1 MARLGRKLARPFRFL
16 REREIDLERTLLG
29 GQAGFEARHWAWITG
44 HADERPLALPESPHV
59 RFLERW
65 RAEGEALLRPAAFAD
80 TPYARNAM
88 EVVRHA
94 GAYFGA
100 RTIEGVLE
108 HARRFAALH
117 DRVKAGDPT
126 PVDLPGGVGHSSR
139 DGLPTVHPTWSPTT
153 WLLADGHHRLA
164 IAWVLGRRTHRA
176 LLLDTVPTELQVLA
190 SRVAQTSGRREL
202 YQPIPGVEFDDA
214 WPPVRRCADR
224 LAMMR
229 KFLEERRVAP
239 AGLTMADFS
248 CSYGWFV
255 AEFARMGFDA
265 RGYDIDPVALRI
277 GRLAYGLDPARLER
291 GDSIAI
297 LNAGGRK
304 HDVVLFLSI
313 LHHFAVKPGMGTPE
327 DILRRVDAATGRVLF
342 LDSGEGHE
350 VWMRKHIPRWTPEF
364 VADLVRKNTT
374 FREVVPLGVD
384 GDDRGVFA
392 GNYGRTLFACVR

>member
-16 REREIDLERTLLG
+16 RVREIPLERTLLG
-29 GQAGFEARHWAWITG
+29 GQAGFEARHWAQIVG
-44 HADERPLALPESPHV
+44 RADEHPLALPESPHV

-65 RAEGEALLRPAAFAD
+65 RTEGEALLKPAVFAE

-88 EVVRHA
+88 EVVRHG

-100 RTIEGVLE
+100 RTMEGVIE

-117 DRVKAGDPT
+117 DRVKSGNPE
-126 PVDLPGGVGHSSR
+126 PLDLPGGVGHSSR
-139 DGLPTVHPTWSPTT
+139 DSLPTVHPTWTPTT
-153 WLLADGHHRLA
+153 FLLADGHHRLA
-164 IAWVLGRRTHRA
+164 IAWVLGRKSHPA
-176 LLLDTVPTELQVLA
+176 ILLEPIPTELQLLA

-202 YQPIPGVEFDDA
+202 YQPIPGVEFDAA
-214 WPPVRRCADR
+214 WPLVRNCADR
-224 LAMMR
+224 FAMMR
-229 KFLEERRVAP
+229 KFLEERRIAP

-255 AEFARMGFDA
+255 SEFAKAGFDA
-265 RGYDIDPVALRI
+265 RGFDIDPVALRI
-277 GRLAYGLDPARLER
+277 GRIAYGLDPARLER

-304 HDVVLFLSI
+304 YDVVLFLSI
-313 LHHFAVKPGMGTPE
+313 LHHFAVKQGMGTPE
-327 DILRRVDAATGRVLF
+327 EILRRVDAATGRVLF

-350 VWMRKHIPRWTPEF
+350 VWMRKHIPAWNPEY
-364 VADLVRKNTT
+364 VADLIRKNTT
-374 FREVVPLGVD
+374 FKEVVPLGVD
-384 GDDRGVFA
+384 RDDAGAFA